1 MKYLMPYSRR
11 SKEIVGDGI
20 ELFDRTK
27 YFLNWIL
34 IFKVFVSVIFIFGA
48 KDLVYPT
55 AQCLYLFYEACGALV
70 SWCKESKSTKFENDP
85 YVLAKIN
92 RAKTSKG
99 PRNSRCLSEGRRR
112 ISGEVLPNEP
122 TCINLRMV
130 ASPLSCSA
138 TWQVYDEDKN
148 CLSCP
153 RWISGEEL
161 KQRSIAWSKIADR
174 QVKYSCQIS
183 EEIGRPC
190 RWRKSDVPSACFN
203 PWRQKTQRCLWRDLD
218 QSKEPDVWEFLRYVF
233 GGGGGVVT
241 DHSVHSMHG
250 RSMQMA
256 TKQGTLSQ
264 LKR

>member
-1 MKYLMPYSRR
+1 MTQNNEIFNALF
-11 SKEIVGDGI
+11 KEGQGDGM
-20 ELFDRTK
+20 ELVDRTK

-34 IFKVFVSVIFIFGA
+34 IFKVLIFKVFVSVIFKFGA
-48 KDLVYPT
+48 KDLGYPT

-70 SWCKESKSTKFENDP
+70 SWCKESKSTKFENDR
-85 YVLAKIN
+85 YVVAKIN

-99 PRNSRCLSEGRRR
+99 PRNSRCLSKGRRR

-153 RWISGEEL
+153 RRISEEEL
-161 KQRSIAWSKIADR
+161 KQPSIAWTKIADR
-174 QVKYSCQIS
+174 WVKYSCQIS

-203 PWRQKTQRCLWRDLD
+203 PWRQKTT
-218 QSKEPDVWEFLRYVF
+218 KMFVEGF
-233 GGGGGVVT
+233 
-241 DHSVHSMHG
+241 
-250 RSMQMA
+250 RSE
-256 TKQGTLSQ
+256 
-264 LKR
+264 

>member
-1 MKYLMPYSRR
+1 MTQDNEIFNALF
-11 SKEIVGDGI
+11 KEGQGDWI
-20 ELFDRTK
+20 ELDDRTK
-27 YFLNWIL
+27 YVLNWILIFKVL

-85 YVLAKIN
+85 YVVAKIN
-92 RAKTSKG
+92 RAKTSK
-99 PRNSRCLSEGRRR
+99 GRRR

-161 KQRSIAWSKIADR
+161 EQRSIAWTKIADR

-183 EEIGRPC
+183 EEIGGPF

-203 PWRQKTQRCLWRDLD
+203 PWRQKTT
-218 QSKEPDVWEFLRYVF
+218 KMYVEGF
-233 GGGGGVVT
+233 
-241 DHSVHSMHG
+241 
-250 RSMQMA
+250 RPE
-256 TKQGTLSQ
+256 
-264 LKR
+264 